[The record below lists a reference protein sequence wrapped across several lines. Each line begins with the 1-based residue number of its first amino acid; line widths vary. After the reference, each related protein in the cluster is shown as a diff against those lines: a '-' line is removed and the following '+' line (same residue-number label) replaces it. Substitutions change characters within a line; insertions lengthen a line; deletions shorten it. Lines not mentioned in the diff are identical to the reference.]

1 MKKGE
6 KIIQYLQSKYP
17 LPLKEEENRNNMDDT
32 DNYITE
38 RINLM
43 RDNSG
48 VLLEWINY
56 LQTVS
61 DEEFNRIVTDG

>member
-32 DNYITE
+32 DNDITE

-61 DEEFNRIVTDG
+61 DEEFNRIVNDG